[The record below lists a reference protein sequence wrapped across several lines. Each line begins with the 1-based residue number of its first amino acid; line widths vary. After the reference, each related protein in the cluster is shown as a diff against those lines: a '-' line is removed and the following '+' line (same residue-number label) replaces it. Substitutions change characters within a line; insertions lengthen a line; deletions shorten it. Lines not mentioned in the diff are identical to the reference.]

1 MAVVTLQVQS
11 INGRIFYK
19 DNVEIWEMPRVDE
32 RLQLGNLVGIQEE
45 QNSSVVVRSIVHRIA
60 GERGVIPPMVIV
72 NLSEITP
79 QIQDKIIAD
88 WQTVKLDS

>member
-1 MAVVTLQVQS
+1 MAVITLQVQS

-45 QNSSVVVRSIVHRIA
+45 QNSSVVVRSVVHRIA
-60 GERGVIPPMVIV
+60 GERGVIPPMVVV
-72 NLSEITP
+72 NMSEISP
-79 QIQDKIIAD
+79 QIQDKIITD
-88 WQTVKLDS
+88 WETVHLNN